1 MPDYKGYEK
10 NSCFIIAHT
19 GGTTGVPKGVMLS
32 DDNLNAVVHCYYH
45 IPIPIERGQRF
56 FNDLPPFIVY
66 GLSFA
71 LHTPLCRGLE
81 VIIYPVY
88 DAVHFPKL
96 YAKYKPNHFCTS
108 AEHIKHLH
116 TDEKVRKMDLS
127 FAVTVGMGGDSL
139 DEKLEKEVNH
149 FLAKRNCGFEVEK
162 GYGMTEVG
170 ATAVSTFPGANAIGS
185 VGVPLITNTIK
196 VVDTNSCKELKYN
209 QIGEIWIS
217 GPSIMMGYYKNP
229 KATAEIIVTEEDGKR
244 WIRTGDLGYINE
256 DGLLFHKGRIRRIY
270 LTAVDGQPAKI
281 FPMLVEDTIKMS
293 EEVSDCCVVGRLKE
307 NSSFYEGVA
316 FVVLRNKGQSWD
328 KVSEELKK
336 LCKDNVPSYMQP
348 VEYQSVEELPHTPIG
363 KVDFRKLEEIAE
375 IKYHLC
381 RYR

>member
-1 MPDYKGYEK
+1 M
-10 NSCFIIAHT
+10 
-19 GGTTGVPKGVMLS
+19 
-32 DDNLNAVVHCYYH
+32 
-45 IPIPIERGQRF
+45 
-56 FNDLPPFIVY
+56 Y
-66 GLSFA
+66 GLCLA
-71 LHTPLCRGLE
+71 THTTLCYGLE
-81 VIIYPVY
+81 VILYPVF
-88 DAVHFPKL
+88 DSEGFPKQFI
-96 YAKYKPNHFCTS
+96 KYKPHHFS
-108 AEHIKHLH
+108 AVAEHLKCLIVDKNTRNVNL
-116 TDEKVRKMDLS
+116 KFLISPGV
-127 FAVTVGMGGDSL
+127 GGDSVNC
-139 DEKLEKEVNH
+139 DLERKVNSYLKEH
-149 FLAKRNCGFEVEK
+149 GCKYEVCK
-162 GYGMTEVG
+162 GYGMSELG
-170 ATAVSTFPGANAIGS
+170 ATAVITFPGANAIGS

-196 VVDTNSCKELKYN
+196 VVDTNSCEELKYN

-217 GPSIMMGYYKNP
+217 GPSIMMGYYKNSE
-229 KATAEIIVTEEDGKR
+229 ATAEIIVTEEDGKR

-293 EEVSDCCVVGRLKE
+293 EAVSDCCVVGRLKE
-307 NSSFYEGVA
+307 NSSFYEGVV

-348 VEYQSVEELPHTPIG
+348 VEYRSVEELPHTPIG